1 MKELKLDAMKMAN
14 MPLQR
19 KIQRQHRINILK
31 YSIAVVFCL
40 FATIFFVSQSFV
52 SHNNKT
58 SERVEKTE
66 DTYENSYQIYSVQ
79 GSILND
85 GIYANGMFW
94 KYDGI
99 HESEES
105 IVAVFSDNGTP
116 ENILDDEVLEIVY
129 E

>member
-66 DTYENSYQIYSVQ
+66 DTYDNSYQIYSVQ
-79 GSILND
+79 GSALN
-85 GIYANGMFW
+85 GGVYVNGMFW
-94 KYDGI
+94 EYDGI
-99 HESEES
+99 YESEKS
-105 IVAVFSDNGTP
+105 IVAVFSDNDTP
-116 ENILDDEVLEIVY
+116 DNILDDEILEIVY
-129 E
+129 K